1 MQAMSG
7 EREKTYVL
15 KGKVQLDYTYLGG
28 EQNGG

>member
-15 KGKVQLDYTYLGG
+15 KGKVQLVDAYLGG
-28 EQNGG
+28 ENNG